1 MDAVRS
7 ALETAAD
14 SELLPRGASIL
25 LAVSGGVDS
34 TALLFAA
41 ADLADANDWRLSVAH
56 VHHGWRGRDA
66 DRDLSF
72 VADHAR
78 RLGLAFLVR
87 RRDAR
92 GASRA
97 LGLSPEAGARRVRYE
112 ALLEM
117 ARVAGA
123 SRIVTAHQRDD
134 RVESYLLARG
144 RKGGLASLAGPREVR
159 ADGVVRPLLA
169 VSRSEIVAYLRARGV
184 AWRRDRTNGDL
195 TLDRNRLRRRLG
207 SKDSESL
214 GRRVEGL
221 ARLRDEVDDK
231 FERDLRPAIVVG
243 RNVVMADAVLLE
255 SAATELARRAIVECA
270 APFAEDGKPPMTG
283 REREQILRLL
293 AAGSDFRFEAGRRIR
308 FRRRG
313 WRFDVR
319 LAPAAPV
326 AKKGNNRSPGSVILG
341 DRRESIG

>member
-1 MDAVRS
+1 MDAVRT
-7 ALETAAD
+7 ALAHASD
-14 SELLPRGASIL
+14 SGLLPRGASIV
-25 LAVSGGVDS
+25 LAVSGGADS
-34 TALLFAA
+34 SALLFAA
-41 ADLADANDWRLSVAH
+41 EDLADAKGWRLSVGH

-78 RLGLAFLVR
+78 RLGLSFLVR

-92 GASRA
+92 GASHA

-117 ARVAGA
+117 AREAGA
-123 SRIVTAHQRDD
+123 SRIATAHQRED
-134 RVESYLLARG
+134 RVESYLLARE
-144 RKGGLASLAGPREVR
+144 RKGGLASLAGPREIR

-169 VSRSEIVAYLRARGV
+169 VSRREILAYLRTRGI

-195 TLDRNRLRRRLG
+195 SLDRNRLRLRLG
-207 SKDSESL
+207 SKDAEPL
-214 GRRVEGL
+214 ARRVEGL
-221 ARLRDEVDDK
+221 ARMRDEVDEQ
-231 FERDLRPAIVVG
+231 FERDFRPAIVVG

-255 SAATELARRAIVECA
+255 SASSELVRRAIVECA
-270 APFAEDGKPPMTG
+270 APFAQDGKPPMTG

-313 WRFDVR
+313 PRFDVR
-319 LAPAAPV
+319 LAPAA
-326 AKKGNNRSPGSVILG
+326 AAGKKGNNRIAGSVILG